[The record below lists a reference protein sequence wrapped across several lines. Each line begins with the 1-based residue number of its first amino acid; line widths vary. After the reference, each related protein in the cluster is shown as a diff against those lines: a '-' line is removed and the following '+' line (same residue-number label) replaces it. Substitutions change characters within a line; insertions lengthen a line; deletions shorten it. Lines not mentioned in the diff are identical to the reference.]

1 MATGQPVDS
10 LLDVDTAML
19 LTLAEVYEERWT
31 RTDELIA
38 SLIEVVDASAWRVV
52 SPHLKKGTRPPTPL
66 RVPRP
71 GQPQRRHRRKA
82 TSDDLKRL
90 FGGGAYAD

>member
-1 MATGQPVDS
+1 MATGQPLDA
-10 LLDVDTAML
+10 LLDADTAML
-19 LTLAEVYEERWT
+19 ATLAEVYEERWT
-31 RTDELIA
+31 RTDELVA

-52 SPHLKKGTRPPTPL
+52 SPHLKKGARPPKPL

-82 TSDDLKRL
+82 TAEDLKRL
-90 FGGGAYAD
+90 FGGGTFAG

>member
-19 LTLAEVYEERWT
+19 LTLADVYEQRWT
-31 RTDELIA
+31 RTDELVA
-38 SLIEVVDASAWRVV
+38 SLIEVVDASGWRVV
-52 SPHLKKGTRPPTPL
+52 SPHLEKGARTPKPL

-71 GQPQRRHRRKA
+71 GQRRQKRKA
-82 TSDDLKRL
+82 TSDDLKRM
-90 FGGGAYAD
+90 FGGGTFAG